1 MSDRSVSRR
10 AVLAG
15 VAGTAAS
22 VAGCISTSPRPPGA
36 SAATPGSGGGGSVD
50 VLKLGGSST
59 VYPITNR
66 GGSFWNSNPPP
77 SDEEYW
83 GPEQY
88 GVDTD
93 ERLADYFAGEYG
105 FEATGGES
113 PPFTIS
119 VGLSHS
125 GTGLEKLQEHQVD
138 IANASAPVA
147 AEFPEMDES
156 TLEKYTNHVVGVDA
170 QPIVVSREV
179 YDAGVTTL
187 TAEQVRGIYQGEI
200 TSWTE
205 ISAYEGP
212 EREIQAV
219 GRSVGSGTDT
229 AFRTNLLGGPNA
241 GMSGVDIRRG
251 QNQQVNATVARS
263 DNAIAYMAL
272 AFVDEEETPAIA
284 LEFEGTTYVPGENLS
299 DPGYPLAR
307 DLHCYTWDGTS
318 RKEAAFLHML
328 ISDFGQRNFVTYAGY
343 STLTPERQENELA
356 ALEGS

>member
-1 MSDRSVSRR
+1 MPDRSVSRR
-10 AVLAG
+10 AVLVG

-22 VAGCISTSPRPPGA
+22 LAGCVSTSPQPPGA
-36 SAATPGSGGGGSVD
+36 SAATSGSGDGGTAE

-77 SDEEYW
+77 SDGEYW
-83 GPEQY
+83 GPEEY
-88 GVDTD
+88 GIQTD
-93 ERLADYFAGEYG
+93 ERLADYFAGKYG

-113 PPFTIS
+113 PPFTVS

-125 GTGLEKLQEHQVD
+125 GTGLEKLREHQVD
-138 IANASAPVA
+138 IANASAPVD
-147 AEFPEMDES
+147 AEFPDMDEW
-156 TLEKYTNHVVGVDA
+156 TLGMYTDHVVGVDA

-179 YDAGVTTL
+179 YDAGVTEL

-205 ISAYEGP
+205 IPSYEGP

-229 AFRTNLLGGPNA
+229 AFRSNLLGGPNA
-241 GMSGVDIRRG
+241 EMPGVDIRRG
-251 QNQQVNATVARS
+251 QNQQVKATVTRS
-263 DNAIAYMAL
+263 DNALAYMAL
-272 AFVDEEETPAIA
+272 AFVDQEEAPAIA

-307 DLHCYTWDGTS
+307 DLHCYSWDGTS
-318 RKEAAFLHML
+318 AKEAPFLHML
-328 ISDFGQRNFVTYAGY
+328 VSDFGQQNFVAYAGY
-343 STLTPERQENELA
+343 SKLTQERQENQLA
-356 ALEGS
+356 KLQQS